1 MTTNNIELVKETWS
15 LVAKIDMVTVGGLFY
30 DRLFEQMPEVRPMFS
45 RSPLPEQS
53 KKLLTMLGYVISKLD
68 KLDEI
73 LDEVA
78 KLAQRHTKYGV
89 RDEHYAAVGA
99 ALLGTLEKGLGEHW
113 NDSVRI
119 AWTEVYTTLA
129 NAMMAVQQ
137 EEAGKLR
144 A

>member
-1 MTTNNIELVKETWS
+1 MTTNIIELVKQSWGV
-15 LVAKIDMVTVGGLFY
+15 VAKMEMATVGELFY
-30 DRLFEQMPEVRPMFS
+30 NRLFELMPEVRPMFS
-45 RSPLPEQS
+45 RSSLPEQS

-73 LDEVA
+73 MDEVS

-89 RDEHYAAVGA
+89 KDEHYAAVGT
-99 ALLGTLEKGLGEHW
+99 ALLWTLEKGLGDHW
-113 NDSVRI
+113 NDSIRI

-129 NAMMAVQQ
+129 GAMMAVQK
-137 EEAGKLR
+137 EEAAKLR